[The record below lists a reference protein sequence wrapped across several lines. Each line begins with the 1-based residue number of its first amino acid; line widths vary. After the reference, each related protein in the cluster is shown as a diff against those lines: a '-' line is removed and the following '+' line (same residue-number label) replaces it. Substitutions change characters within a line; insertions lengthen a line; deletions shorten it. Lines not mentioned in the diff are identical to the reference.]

1 MAAQLLT
8 TEESITRLYCDY
20 SPKCMKV
27 VALGCSVGPNTLIVT
42 SNIIGMV
49 DNARTRLN
57 RKPATFQ
64 FYLNDLFGNDFNT
77 IFKSLP
83 DFYTR
88 LVEDKGHKFG
98 PCFINATPG
107 SYYGRLFPSNF
118 INFFHSS
125 TSLHWLSQDPLLG
138 TSPPEVYKAYLKQ
151 SQEGFKLFL
160 KSRWEEL
167 MPGGAMVLV
176 FPGRNETPRRSLREV
191 ISLTLNDMLLEVLI
205 EDEKLDSF
213 NIPVYEPTVEE
224 IRHVILEEESL
235 FLQRLD
241 IFTMSWDEGINDSF
255 LDGNIRAEFVAKYTR
270 AFEAKVVN
278 ELFIRFPKKLVQLM
292 KVELEIGVCYVRDIL
307 NKKVIIIIL
316 EEVLLNRS

>member
-1 MAAQLLT
+1 
-8 TEESITRLYCDY
+8 
-20 SPKCMKV
+20 MKV

-49 DNARTRLN
+49 DNARTCLN

-88 LVEDKGHKFG
+88 LVEDNGHKFG

-107 SYYGRLFPSNF
+107 SYYGRLFPIS
-118 INFFHSS
+118 
-125 TSLHWLSQDPLLG
+125 

-270 AFEAKVVN
+270 AVMER
-278 ELFIRFPKKLVQLM
+278 LFYLQSSRQKL
-292 KVELEIGVCYVRDIL
+292 
-307 NKKVIIIIL
+307 
-316 EEVLLNRS
+316 

>member
-1 MAAQLLT
+1 MQRKEILNVKPIL
-8 TEESITRLYCDY
+8 EESITRLYCDY

-49 DNARTRLN
+49 DNARTCLN

-88 LVEDKGHKFG
+88 LVEDNGHKFG

-118 INFFHSS
+118 IKFFHSS

-138 TSPPEVYKAYLKQ
+138 LT
-151 SQEGFKLFL
+151 
-160 KSRWEEL
+160 
-167 MPGGAMVLV
+167 
-176 FPGRNETPRRSLREV
+176 REA
-191 ISLTLNDMLLEVLI
+191 
-205 EDEKLDSF
+205 
-213 NIPVYEPTVEE
+213 
-224 IRHVILEEESL
+224 ESL
-235 FLQRLD
+235 
-241 IFTMSWDEGINDSF
+241 N
-255 LDGNIRAEFVAKYTR
+255 
-270 AFEAKVVN
+270 
-278 ELFIRFPKKLVQLM
+278 
-292 KVELEIGVCYVRDIL
+292 
-307 NKKVIIIIL
+307 
-316 EEVLLNRS
+316 

>member
-1 MAAQLLT
+1 
-8 TEESITRLYCDY
+8 
-20 SPKCMKV
+20 
-27 VALGCSVGPNTLIVT
+27 
-42 SNIIGMV
+42 MV
-49 DNARTRLN
+49 DNARTCLN

-88 LVEDKGHKFG
+88 LVEDNGHK
-98 PCFINATPG
+98 
-107 SYYGRLFPSNF
+107 
-118 INFFHSS
+118 
-125 TSLHWLSQDPLLG
+125 
-138 TSPPEVYKAYLKQ
+138 
-151 SQEGFKLFL
+151 
-160 KSRWEEL
+160 
-167 MPGGAMVLV
+167 
-176 FPGRNETPRRSLREV
+176 NETPRRSLREV

-270 AFEAKVVN
+270 AVMER
-278 ELFIRFPKKLVQLM
+278 LFYLQSSRQKL
-292 KVELEIGVCYVRDIL
+292 
-307 NKKVIIIIL
+307 
-316 EEVLLNRS
+316 